1 MYMFQQ
7 QKNKPKE
14 PEISAIAFTEIEK
27 LYRRAMKLQ
36 GIKIV
41 FTLERTSYKTHH
53 LPCSS
58 SLYIF
63 FIYLSSLLIQ
73 SLLKET

>member
-27 LYRRAMKLQ
+27 LYRQAMKLQ
-36 GIKIV
+36 GIK
-41 FTLERTSYKTHH
+41 
-53 LPCSS
+53 
-58 SLYIF
+58 
-63 FIYLSSLLIQ
+63 
-73 SLLKET
+73 